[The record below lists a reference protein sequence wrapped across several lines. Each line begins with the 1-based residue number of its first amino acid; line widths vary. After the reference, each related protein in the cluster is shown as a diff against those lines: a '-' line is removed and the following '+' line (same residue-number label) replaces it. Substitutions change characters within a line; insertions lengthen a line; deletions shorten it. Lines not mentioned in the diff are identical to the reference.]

1 MLMNFGE
8 LSTLE
13 AGPSGTAEKS
23 VRLEPGFTAFW
34 SAFEFPLLDVLGFAG
49 GRHMGCIGF
58 RHPPGFDQ
66 AIFSA
71 SKDGLFLPENHY
83 TVRPLYSQ
91 TIISAKY
98 SPSDRS
104 TSIVQPLLRGH
115 QGVVLIDRNQEPTLR

>member
-1 MLMNFGE
+1 MMLMNFGE

-91 TIISAKY
+91 TIIQ
-98 SPSDRS
+98 SDHH
-104 TSIVQPLLRGH
+104 IC
-115 QGVVLIDRNQEPTLR
+115 